1 MSTKAQHVKANTL
14 TSTLV
19 NPDETLYLDSDSDT
33 LVLYHLDEWDA
44 IIRVL
49 VECFMEED
57 HSADAVI
64 NAVISSEEHLS
75 VETAVLLIVLYSYL
89 VQTLPQAAC

>member
-64 NAVISSEEHLS
+64 NAVISAEEHLA
-75 VETAVLLIVLYSYL
+75 VETAVFLVVLYAYL
-89 VQTLPQAAC
+89 VQTLPHAAC